1 MGIKNSIIVK
11 FCVLFLLVLTTCF
24 GHVKAATTPNTKTE
38 LQYPRV
44 TLLGKIFEL
53 KYSTCTPKT
62 DVCLNEYYRLKEK
75 NFGWTELF
83 TLHALKSSNNVA
95 GYATML
101 YNSQKY
107 SDLKYNSDKNEAIV
121 SFLIPYQDEV
131 LGGYYIEQNIFRIM
145 LNPKGKGIV
154 LLQYAIRL
162 PFNNEEEKEKSFEKA
177 KTIQTKVTNSLKSIE
192 VPVLYDKLLQRW

>member
-1 MGIKNSIIVK
+1 MTY
-11 FCVLFLLVLTTCF
+11 FLSVS
-24 GHVKAATTPNTKTE
+24 AATTSDTKMS

-75 NFGWTELF
+75 DFGWTELF
-83 TLHALKSSNNVA
+83 TLHALKNSNNVA

-107 SDLKYNSDKNEAIV
+107 SELKFNSDKNEAVV
-121 SFLIPYQDEV
+121 SFLIPYEDEV
-131 LGGYYIEQNIFRIM
+131 LGGYYIEQNIFRVM

-162 PFNNEEEKEKSFEKA
+162 PFNNDEEKEKSFEKA
-177 KTIQTKVTNSLKSIE
+177 KTIQTKVTNSLRSME